1 VSPVPRSSILE
12 YLEDFA
18 RNKSDIAYVQ
28 RSGYRMKRWK
38 YHEVAEGAAR
48 FGRELESLDVGRGD
62 HVLLWGENSAEWV
75 AAFFGCLLR
84 GAVVVPMHSTAT
96 PDFAQRVA
104 QQVGAKLV
112 ICSRKLLSQ
121 VSATNALA
129 LEDLPVTVARHSA
142 SLNVPLDVGRSDKV
156 QVIFTS
162 GATAEPKGVV
172 ITHGNILAN
181 LEPFEAEIR
190 KYRRYERL
198 FHPIR
203 FLCLLPLSHVF
214 GQFLG
219 IFIPQLIGGTVVF
232 GESLNPS
239 QIMHTIRS
247 ERISVLVAV
256 PRMMQSLKE
265 KVERDYEQEVG
276 GEWLREQL
284 AKADRSV
291 PKRWWTFRGVH
302 KQLGWKFW
310 ALVSGGATLDSAT
323 EEFWRKLGF
332 AVIQGYGLTETTSL
346 ISVNHPF
353 RQGSGSVGKV
363 LPGREMKLD
372 SSGEILVRGEGVAAG
387 YWQGQQLS
395 PVLGEDGWFHTGDLG
410 ELDSEGRLH
419 FKGRK
424 KQVIVTRE
432 GINIYPEDLEG
443 ALRRQPEIRDCA
455 VVPLEH
461 EGNAEPVALLILRDG
476 AADPEAVIQRANA
489 TLDPNQKVRKWFVW
503 YEPDF
508 PRVATQKVRTDLL
521 QQAAQERFGARRETQ
536 AAGDSLSDFIAR
548 MTRKPVGQISPNAH
562 LEDDLNL
569 SSLDRVELVSAL
581 EDRYKIDLSDEV
593 FSEVE
598 TVGQLE
604 AALRRS
610 APRESS
616 YPYPRWAQR
625 RIIRAVRFLVYYL
638 LTWPATFALLRPRI
652 SGREH
657 LRGISG
663 PLLVISNHI
672 TYIDIGLILAALPA
686 RLRHRLATA
695 MGGEAL
701 LAMRNPS
708 KTAGLMR
715 RWAER
720 VSYYL
725 VVSLFNVFPLPQRS
739 DFRESFR
746 FAGELVDQGRSVL
759 VFPEGERTPD
769 GQMHDFRAGVGL
781 LATRLGVPVLPVKIE
796 GLYDLKVEHKYFAPG
811 RVSVKIGEP
820 VSSHPNDDPARVA
833 RDLESRVAA
842 L

>member
-1 VSPVPRSSILE
+1 MPRSSVLE
-12 YLEDFA
+12 YLEDLA
-18 RNKSDIAYVQ
+18 RNEGDIAYVQ
-28 RSGYRMKRWK
+28 RRGYRMQRWK
-38 YHEVAEGAAR
+38 YHEVVALSAR
-48 FGRELESLDVGRGD
+48 FGRELESRDVGRGD

-84 GAVVVPMHSTAT
+84 GSVVVPMHSTAM
-96 PDFAQRVA
+96 PDFVQRVA
-104 QQVGAKLV
+104 QQVSAKLV
-112 ICSRKLLSQ
+112 VCSRKLMPQIS
-121 VSATNALA
+121 STNALG

-142 SLNVPLDVGRSDKV
+142 SFHVPPDVGRSDKV

-219 IFIPQLIGGTVVF
+219 VFIPQLIGGTVVF

-239 QIMHTIRS
+239 EIVQTIRS

-265 KVERDYEQEVG
+265 KVERDYELEVG
-276 GEWLREQL
+276 RDWLREQM

-291 PKRWWTFRGVH
+291 PKRWWIFRRVH
-302 KQLGWKFW
+302 KRLGWKFW
-310 ALVSGGATLDSAT
+310 ALVSGGATLDSDT
-323 EEFWRKLGF
+323 EQFWRKLGF

-372 SSGEILVRGEGVAAG
+372 SSGEILVRGENVAVG
-387 YWQGQQLS
+387 YWQGQHLS
-395 PVLGEDGWFHTGDLG
+395 PVLGEDGWFRTGDLG

-432 GINIYPEDLEG
+432 GLNIYPEDLER
-443 ALRRQPEIRDCA
+443 AIRRQPEIRDCA
-455 VVPLEH
+455 IVPLESF
-461 EGNAEPVALLILRDG
+461 GNAEPVAALILRDG
-476 AADPEAVIQRANA
+476 AVDPEAALQRAN
-489 TLDPNQKVRKWFVW
+489 TMLDPHQKIRKWFVW
-503 YEPDF
+503 PDPDL
-508 PRVATQKVRTDLL
+508 PRVATQKVRSDLL
-521 QQAAQERFGARRETQ
+521 QQAAQERFAGRPEAQGAS
-536 AAGDSLSDFIAR
+536 DSLSEFIAR
-548 MTRKPVGQISPNAH
+548 MTRKPVEQISANAH

-569 SSLDRVELVSAL
+569 SSLDRVEMVSAL
-581 EDRYKIDLSDEV
+581 EDRYKVDLSDEV
-593 FSEVE
+593 FSQVE
-598 TVGQLE
+598 TVGQLQ
-604 AALRRS
+604 ATLLRS
-610 APRESS
+610 APRENV
-616 YPYPRWAQR
+616 YRYPRWAQR
-625 RIIRAVRFLVYYL
+625 WLVSGLRFLIYYL
-638 LTWPATFALLRPRI
+638 LTWPATFALLRPRLG
-652 SGREH
+652 GREH
-657 LRGISG
+657 LRGFGG
-663 PLLVISNHI
+663 PLLVVSNHI
-672 TYIDIGLILAALPA
+672 TYIDVGLILAALPA
-686 RLRHRLATA
+686 RLRHQLATA
-695 MGGEAL
+695 MGAEAL
-701 LAMRNPS
+701 LAMRNPP
-708 KTAGLMR
+708 KTAGFMR
-715 RWAER
+715 RWADR

-739 DFRESFR
+739 DFRESFA
-746 FAGELVDQGRSVL
+746 FAGELVDHGRSVL
-759 VFPEGERTPD
+759 VFPEGRRTPD
-769 GQMHDFRAGVGL
+769 GKMHDFRAGVGL
-781 LATRLGVPVLPVKIE
+781 LATRLGVPVLPMKIE
-796 GLYDLKVEHKYFAPG
+796 GLYDLKLEHKYFAPG
-811 RVSVKIGEP
+811 RVAVKIGEP
-820 VSSHPNDDPARVA
+820 VSFRANDDPSRVA